1 MANRDNVIEEK
12 SFNFAVRAVKC
23 FQVLSKRS
31 DSAPITRQFVRAAT
45 SIGANIAEARDA
57 QSRADFVSKTS
68 IALKEARE
76 SHDWIRLMAA
86 TDLLSAKESQSLMA
100 DCDEL
105 LRLLTS
111 IVKTTR
117 NTKSSQTDEK

>member
-1 MANRDNVIEEK
+1 VPSRENVIEEK
-12 SFNFAVRAVKC
+12 SFQFAVRAVKC

-31 DSAPITRQFVRAAT
+31 DSVPIARQFVRAAT

-76 SHDWIRLMAA
+76 SHYWIRLMAA
-86 TDLLSAKESQSLMA
+86 TELLSEKEAQSLMT

-117 NTKSSQTDEK
+117 NTKPSQTDEK

>member
-1 MANRDNVIEEK
+1 MPNRENVIEEK

-31 DSAPITRQFVRAAT
+31 DSGVIARQFIRAAT
-45 SIGANIAEARDA
+45 SIGANIAESRDA
-57 QSRADFVSKTS
+57 QSRADFISKTS

-76 SHDWIRLMAA
+76 THYWIRLMAA
-86 TDLLSAKESQSLMA
+86 TDLLSEKEAQSLMT

-111 IVKTTR
+111 IVKTSR
-117 NTKSSQTDEK
+117 SSRPEKPSEQ